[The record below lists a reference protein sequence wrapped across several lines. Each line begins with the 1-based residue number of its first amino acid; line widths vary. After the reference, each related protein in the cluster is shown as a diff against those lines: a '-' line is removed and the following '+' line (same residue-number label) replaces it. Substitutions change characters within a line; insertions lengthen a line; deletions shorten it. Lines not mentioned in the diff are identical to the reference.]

1 MRHQLFQKLCCLVL
15 PVCRGISREMH
26 LWQSREGHECTSFDF
41 VPAHSHLQIWSGKVA
56 GQLWRASGE
65 FMGVWNLPS
74 GERSWGEAALLPGL
88 EWRQSPPQQ
97 PPHQAA
103 CLWGEVLEGGVTS
116 WIRATTEPSSAS
128 YPWDVKC
135 PWYTSCEIIPSSKKT
150 HNYNCSAND
159 QENTGR

>member
-88 EWRQSPPQQ
+88 KTKPPSATPSPGSLPLRRG
-97 PPHQAA
+97 AGG
-103 CLWGEVLEGGVTS
+103 WGDLLDQGNNGALLSILSMGCEVPLV
-116 WIRATTEPSSAS
+116 
-128 YPWDVKC
+128 
-135 PWYTSCEIIPSSKKT
+135 
-150 HNYNCSAND
+150 HLL
-159 QENTGR
+159 